1 MTQEQ
6 VRELAAEMTLADLVR
21 LNEAVLRAAWPG
33 RNAMT
38 AEMLREM
45 LRKYAAE
52 HHVADGPVTVV
63 FRDREGSIVGTLVS
77 RPTAA
82 SSSEGSRDFL
92 QPAAR

>member
-6 VRELAAEMTLADLVR
+6 VRELAAKLTLADLVR

-33 RNAMT
+33 RNEMT
-38 AEMLREM
+38 AEMMREV

-52 HHVADGPVTVV
+52 HHAADGPVTVV
-63 FRDREGSIVGTLVS
+63 FRDREGVIVGTLVV

-82 SSSEGSRDFL
+82 SSSEGSRDFP
-92 QPAAR
+92 QPVAR